1 MFKRGFTFLLGMN
14 LLALGIIL
22 NTKSLLGVGAIN
34 TLPYSLAIIS
44 NSSLGIIT
52 IGIYII
58 FIIIQ
63 ILLVRQM
70 DIKILLQFPFSFL
83 FGFLIDIYNNILKF
97 QVNILY
103 IQYIVLILA
112 ILLTAMGAFLM
123 IKSNIVLNPSD
134 GIVNTIANV
143 SNRSFA
149 YTKNIFDLTMVALT
163 IIICLFTKGYIIG
176 VGIGTVLSALFIG
189 RCISL
194 YQCVSNIFE

>member
-1 MFKRGFTFLLGMN
+1 MFKRVFIFFLGIN
-14 LLALGIIL
+14 LLAIGVIL
-22 NTKSLLGVGAIN
+22 NTKSLLGVGSIN
-34 TLPYSLAIIS
+34 TLPYSLAVIL
-44 NSSLGIIT
+44 NTSLGTIT
-52 IGIYII
+52 VGIYII

-63 ILLVRQM
+63 LLLVKKM

-103 IQYIVLILA
+103 MQYIILTFA

-143 SNRSFA
+143 YNRSFA
-149 YTKNIFDLTMVALT
+149 YTKNIFDLSMVVLT
-163 IIICLFTKGYIIG
+163 IFICLFTKGYIIG
-176 VGIGTVLSALFIG
+176 IGIGTILSALFIG
-189 RCISL
+189 RCVSL
-194 YQCVSNIFE
+194 YQCLFKFI

>member
-1 MFKRGFTFLLGMN
+1 MLKRGVTFFLGMN
-14 LLALGIIL
+14 LLAIGIIL
-22 NTKSLLGVGAIN
+22 NTKSLLGVGSIN
-34 TLPYSLAIIS
+34 TLPYSLAVIL
-44 NSSLGIIT
+44 NTSLGIIT

-63 ILLVRQM
+63 LLLVRKM
-70 DIKILLQFPFSFL
+70 DIKILFQFPFSFL

-97 QVNILY
+97 KVNVLY
-103 IQYIVLILA
+103 MQYMVLIFA

-149 YTKNIFDLTMVALT
+149 YTKNIFDLFMVTLT

-176 VGIGTVLSALFIG
+176 VGIGTILSALLIG